1 MKQYETLS
9 EATNALQKKGFSE
22 DFNSW
27 DQNRLLQYV
36 KGANDRSIEIKEF
49 HRFEGTSD
57 MGSNTIV
64 YGLETSDGVCGVL
77 VDGYGTYSG
86 QTVSKEVIKGLEM
99 HRQAY
104 EKGE

>member
-9 EATNALQKKGFSE
+9 QAIEALQKKGFTE
-22 DFNSW
+22 DFNNW

-36 KGANDRSIEIKEF
+36 QSENDKSIDIKEF

-86 QTVSKEVIKGLEM
+86 QTVSKEVIMGLEM
-99 HRQAY
+99 ARQAY